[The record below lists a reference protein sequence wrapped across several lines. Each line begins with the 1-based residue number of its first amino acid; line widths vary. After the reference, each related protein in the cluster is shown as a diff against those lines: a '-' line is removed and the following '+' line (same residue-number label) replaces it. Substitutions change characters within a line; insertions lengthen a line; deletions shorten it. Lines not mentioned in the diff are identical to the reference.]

1 MSECT
6 TAFHPREANKAHI
19 SDVGR
24 RARYVRG
31 MPKAIWNDEIIAESD
46 DTVVVEGNT
55 YFPRS
60 SVREDVL
67 RPSDTHTVCP
77 WKGKASYYTLESG
90 GHVTKDAVWFY
101 PDPKPDAKAVRDRVA
116 FWKDVKVE
124 A

>member
-1 MSECT
+1 MS
-6 TAFHPREANKAHI
+6 
-19 SDVGR
+19 
-24 RARYVRG
+24 
-31 MPKAIWNDEIIAESD
+31 KAIWNDEIIAESD

-77 WKGKASYYTLESG
+77 WKGKASYYTLEAGEHSMA
-90 GHVTKDAVWFY
+90 DAAWFY
-101 PDPKPDAKAVRDRVA
+101 PDPKPDARAVRDRVA
-116 FWKDVKVE
+116 FRKDIKIE

>member
-1 MSECT
+1 MSGCP
-6 TAFHPREANKAHI
+6 TAFHPREANKPRI
-19 SDVGR
+19 SDDGR
-24 RARYVRG
+24 AARYVRG

-90 GHVTKDAVWFY
+90 EHVNKDAVWFY

-116 FWKDVKVE
+116 FWKGVKVE
-124 A
+124 N